1 MLAPVIHNLDNNG
14 PIRRQRGI
22 SKVMS
27 TAAEPQITPL
37 STIREVKPGSFI
49 FERPLALPPAFCD
62 EVIHRF
68 EAHPEQQHEGRI
80 GQIQTKDRSVKVST
94 DLVVSNKEEWKD
106 VDQMFFRSLAAALR
120 EFRETFPYFK
130 GPFKDMGYQVQRYR
144 PGDYY
149 HWHIDGGSHEF
160 SQRQLV
166 ALWYLNDMPGP
177 GGETQFL
184 YQDVS
189 IPPRRGT
196 LVLFPPF
203 WTHEHRA
210 AEVKRGVKYIAT
222 TWVVF
227 A

>member
-1 MLAPVIHNLDNNG
+1 MRA
-14 PIRRQRGI
+14 
-22 SKVMS
+22 
-27 TAAEPQITPL
+27 AAEREIRPL

-49 FERPLALPPAFCD
+49 FERALALPPAFCD
-62 EVIHRF
+62 EVVERF
-68 EAHPEQQHEGRI
+68 ENHPEHQYEGRI
-80 GQIQTKDRSVKVST
+80 GQIQTQDRSIKATT
-94 DLVVSNKEEWKD
+94 DLVVSNKPEWKD
-106 VDQMFFRSLAAALR
+106 VDDMLFRSLAAALR

-130 GPFKDMGYQVQRYR
+130 GPFKDMGYQVQRYL
-144 PGDYY
+144 PGEFY
-149 HWHIDGGSHEF
+149 HWHIDGGCHEF

-166 ALWYLNDMPGP
+166 ALWYLNDVPGP

-189 IPPRRGT
+189 VRPERGT
-196 LVLFPPF
+196 LILFPPF

-210 AEVKRGVKYIAT
+210 ARLEAGVKYIAT